1 MKTVISIKINQG
13 LVLTFTL
20 LALALMTMFSSCKKS
35 SEKTGEKILET
46 AIGNNTDVD
55 MDDEK
60 IVVETDEGTFT
71 SDATVRTWPNEIPND
86 VPEFEFGKIV
96 NLSTMESDE
105 STNWTFVFEEVANT
119 VLDEYKAVLKSK
131 GYKVSCI
138 SMPGGQGQITAEKG
152 NIFVSVMAGDDMASL
167 SVGIEK

>member
-20 LALALMTMFSSCKKS
+20 LALALMTMLSSCKKS

-131 GYKVSCI
+131 GYKVSSI

>member
-1 MKTVISIKINQG
+1 M
-13 LVLTFTL
+13 
-20 LALALMTMFSSCKKS
+20 
-35 SEKTGEKILET
+35 ET
-46 AIGNNTDVD
+46 AIGNNADVD

-131 GYKVSCI
+131 GYKVSSI